1 MICEGW
7 SNDRRHFSDPG
18 KKQTYPSK
26 KSKETLIQPSSTN
39 PCQCLGTVRMYRMCC
54 MYVGTCYGIFS
65 LADIGLGHID
75 ASLSCRPA
83 HPQTKTTKQEQQTAA
98 STPPVQRRQLAFCRP
113 AAFSLSLS
121 LSHLTRCSA
130 AVDQIKT
137 PPLLFPNGTQDIPD
151 NSPLSSRFFVGPLFS
166 RSASRQPGLPNSAL
180 LLLCNNNNAPS
191 SQGGERERGGAET
204 SPSPKGRVPI
214 FPNVVAYPGSPPTQ
228 ISLLERAPGKRGEK
242 KRKGRL
248 LFFLTLVLRLLPTQR

>member
-1 MICEGW
+1 M
-7 SNDRRHFSDPG
+7 
-18 KKQTYPSK
+18 
-26 KSKETLIQPSSTN
+26 
-39 PCQCLGTVRMYRMCC
+39 V
-54 MYVGTCYGIFS
+54 
-65 LADIGLGHID
+65 
-75 ASLSCRPA
+75 
-83 HPQTKTTKQEQQTAA
+83 
-98 STPPVQRRQLAFCRP
+98 
-113 AAFSLSLS
+113 FSLSLILDWATSMPVCPAGQPTLKRKQPNRSNKQPPVPPLYKGGNWLFAARLLS
-121 LSHLTRCSA
+121 LSLSHSHLTRCSA